1 MPVCRVRARGW
12 QLRWPVSISRTT
24 KTARLDR
31 RSPNSMPIRRGDVVA
46 VAASGDY
53 GKPRPAV
60 VVQSDSFPD
69 THASVIICQMTSSL
83 ADAPD
88 FRVTI
93 EPSMGERAAEGV
105 PGLGRHT
112 DDRTA
117 RADRQPHRS
126 PPEGRCATSQSDH
139 GVHPGFCRLMCFWL
153 RPCSTQARDQP
164 NVNLV
169 ACSNTPLQ
177 VMT

>member
-1 MPVCRVRARGW
+1 
-12 QLRWPVSISRTT
+12 
-24 KTARLDR
+24 
-31 RSPNSMPIRRGDVVA
+31 MPIRRGDVVA

-93 EPSMGERAAEGV
+93 EPSRENGLQRVSQVLADIPTTVRRERIGSRI
-105 PGLGRHT
+105 GRL
-112 DDRTA
+112 R
-117 RADRQPHRS
+117 RADVQRLNRTM
-126 PPEGRCATSQSDH
+126 AFTL
-139 GVHPGFCRLMCFWL
+139 GF
-153 RPCSTQARDQP
+153 AD
-164 NVNLV
+164 
-169 ACSNTPLQ
+169 
-177 VMT
+177 